1 MPPEAP
7 VDALGLIAGKGAYPL
22 ELAESAR
29 AQGVKRLFAVAF
41 KHETDKAINRL
52 CDEVRWMYVGQLA
65 AFVDA
70 FRASG
75 VRAAVMA
82 GQITPSHLFSLR
94 LDAPMRALLA
104 ALPRRNAD
112 TIFGAIGDEL
122 RKVGVELRPASLFME
137 SRMPGPGV
145 LTARAPTPEERA
157 DLDFGFRPRQGLQRE
172 SHRPDGRGAPRD
184 GHGRSRPSRA
194 PTPRSAAPANWRA
207 GVCVV
212 VKVAMPG
219 HDMRWDIP
227 VVGLRTLESLRKAGA
242 TCLGVEAP
250 PRHPAAARGGGGRGR
265 PPRHCHRSPFAI
277 IAKRLKSR

>member
-7 VDALGLIAGKGAYPL
+7 VESLGLIAGKGAYPL

-65 AFVDA
+65 AFVEA
-70 FRASG
+70 FRGSG

-157 DLDFGFRPRQGLQRE
+157 DLDFGFRLAKVSSENHIGQTVVVR
-172 SHRPDGRGAPRD
+172 RGTVMAVEAFEGTD
-184 GHGRSRPSRA
+184 
-194 PTPRSAAPANWRA
+194 AAIRRA
-207 GVCVV
+207 GKLAGKGCVV

-242 TCLGVEAP
+242 TCLGVEAH
-250 PRHPAAARGGGGRGR
+250 RAILLQRAEVVAEADRRGI
-265 PPRHCHRSPFAI
+265 AI
-277 IAKRLKSR
+277 EVLPSSSLPTA

>member
-7 VDALGLIAGKGAYPL
+7 VESLGLIAGKGAYPL

-65 AFVDA
+65 AFVEA
-70 FRASG
+70 FRGSG

-145 LTARAPTPEERA
+145 LTARTPTPEERA
-157 DLDFGFRPRQGLQRE
+157 DLDFGFRLAKVSSENHIGQTVVVR
-172 SHRPDGRGAPRD
+172 RGTVMAVEAFEGTD
-184 GHGRSRPSRA
+184 
-194 PTPRSAAPANWRA
+194 AAIRRA
-207 GVCVV
+207 GKLAGKGCVV

-242 TCLGVEAP
+242 TCLGVEAH
-250 PRHPAAARGGGGRGR
+250 RAILLQRSEVVAEADRRGI
-265 PPRHCHRSPFAI
+265 AI
-277 IAKRLKSR
+277 EVLASQSLPTA

>member
-1 MPPEAP
+1 MTES
-7 VDALGLIAGKGAYPL
+7 LGLIAGKGAYPL

-157 DLDFGFRPRQGLQRE
+157 DLDFGFRLAKVSSENHIGQTVVVR
-172 SHRPDGRGAPRD
+172 RGTVMAVEAFEGTD
-184 GHGRSRPSRA
+184 
-194 PTPRSAAPANWRA
+194 AAIRRA
-207 GVCVV
+207 GKLAGKGCVV

-242 TCLGVEAP
+242 TCLGVEAH
-250 PRHPAAARGGGGRGR
+250 RAILLQRAEVVAEADRRGIAIEVLPSPSLPTNGVRGSV
-265 PPRHCHRSPFAI
+265 PS
-277 IAKRLKSR
+277 

>member
-7 VDALGLIAGKGAYPL
+7 VAALGLIAGKGAYPL

-65 AFVDA
+65 AFVEA
-70 FRASG
+70 FRGSG

-112 TIFGAIGDEL
+112 TIFGAIGDERVLDRL
-122 RKVGVELRPASLFME
+122 RAAVAAVQQQRSQRQHHGFAQIAGSHPSLPRRC
-137 SRMPGPGV
+137 STR
-145 LTARAPTPEERA
+145 RATSA
-157 DLDFGFRPRQGLQRE
+157 
-172 SHRPDGRGAPRD
+172 
-184 GHGRSRPSRA
+184 PSRFA
-194 PTPRSAAPANWRA
+194 RSAR
-207 GVCVV
+207 
-212 VKVAMPG
+212 
-219 HDMRWDIP
+219 
-227 VVGLRTLESLRKAGA
+227 
-242 TCLGVEAP
+242 
-250 PRHPAAARGGGGRGR
+250 
-265 PPRHCHRSPFAI
+265 
-277 IAKRLKSR
+277 